1 MALTAQ
7 QVEQRLIL
15 GHEGFYFTGGESLR
29 LTSLNSIT
37 GVTVTAAGRFLPSD
51 QLKPSDVALS
61 HTPNTDR
68 TSASSDF
75 IMGEG
80 WLQSLTLV
88 TSGGS
93 PVVGSTYVRVDVV
106 RGGGASATVL
116 ATLLQGFV
124 TAGMRLAW
132 PGSDLTDPFSA
143 PGRIRSIT
151 GSDPAAGA
159 EISETVPT
167 GARWRLIGGMLT
179 LTCDATVATR
189 TVSLT
194 FDDGTTTY
202 ARVSA
207 TGSVAAS
214 TTSRYNVGSFPF
226 AGVNTVG
233 NYHIAIPRDVVLPAG
248 HRIQTLTSSLQAGDN
263 FGAPQW
269 LVEEW
274 IEGA

>member
-29 LTSLNSIT
+29 ITSLNSIT
-37 GVTVTAAGRFLPSD
+37 GVTVMAAGRFLNLNE
-51 QLKPSDVALS
+51 LKPSDIALS

-80 WLQSLTLV
+80 WLQSLTLI

-93 PVVGSTYVRVDVV
+93 PVVGSTYVRVDVI
-106 RGGGASATVL
+106 RGGGASGTVL

-132 PGSDLTDPFSA
+132 PGSSLVDPVSSPA
-143 PGRIRSIT
+143 RIRSIT

-167 GARWRLIGGMLT
+167 GARWRLLSFQAT
-179 LTCDATVATR
+179 LTTDGTAANRQPTIR
-189 TVSLT
+189 L
-194 FDDGTTTY
+194 DDGTSEFF
-202 ARVSA
+202 RSGVNRNH
-207 TGSVAAS
+207 VAS
-214 TTSRYNVGSFPF
+214 TAIAYAWAIGLGAFGDSANAVVGMLPSHPMLL
-226 AGVNTVG
+226 AGFRIRTNAA
-233 NYHIAIPRDVVLPAG
+233 AI
-248 HRIQTLTSSLQAGDN
+248 QAGDN
-263 FGAPQW
+263 WGAPQL

-274 IEGA
+274 LEGA